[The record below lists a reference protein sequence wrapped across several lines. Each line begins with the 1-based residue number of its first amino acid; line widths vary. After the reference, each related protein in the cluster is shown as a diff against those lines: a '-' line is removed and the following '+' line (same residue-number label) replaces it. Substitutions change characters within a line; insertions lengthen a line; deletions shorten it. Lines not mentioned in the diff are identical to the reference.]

1 MSSSRLFLLVF
12 TILLHCVSVGHSQV
26 LGDGIVG
33 HVEGEI
39 VLMSDVQ
46 IASFQLQ
53 EAYPDQ
59 SKADLECMA
68 LDNLLMQ
75 KIFVIQAERDS
86 VYVSDEEVDQELD
99 GRIAYFEEMF
109 VVGKS

>member
-1 MSSSRLFLLVF
+1 MKSFRNLLLTLTFLIF
-12 TILLHCVSVGHSQV
+12 CQASGIGQV

-53 EAYPDQ
+53 EAYPQQ
-59 SKADLECMA
+59 SKEDLECMA

-109 VVGKS
+109 GG